1 MRTTR
6 RAATL
11 LLLAFASAAEVAMA
25 TEEPKHRVLETREGF
40 EVRLYEPMVVAETRV
55 EGEFGGG
62 GNEGFRRIAG
72 YIFGGND
79 GGRKIAMTAPVAQE
93 RSRGPREGTK
103 IAMTAPVAQE
113 RTPEGW
119 TVAFVMPSEHTMA
132 TLPTPDDPRVT
143 LREVPARRVAAV
155 TFSGTWGAERF
166 DAIARELLGKLDAAG
181 FTPAGP
187 PVYARYD
194 PPWTPWFLRKNEILV
209 PLAGNG
215 EGAGGGA

>member
-1 MRTTR
+1 MRTKR
-6 RAATL
+6 LAATL
-11 LLLAFASAAEVAMA
+11 AFLALAPAAEVAMA
-25 TEEPKHRVLETREGF
+25 TEEPKHRVLEKRDGF
-40 EVRLYEPMVVAETRV
+40 EVRLYEPQVVAETLV
-55 EGEFGGG
+55 TGEFGGG
-62 GNEGFRRIAG
+62 GNEGFRRVAG

-93 RSRGPREGTK
+93 RRPGERDGTK

-113 RTPEGW
+113 KTAEGW

-132 TLPTPDDPRVT
+132 TLPKPNDPRVT

-166 DAIARELLGKLDAAG
+166 DAVARELLGKLDATG
-181 FTPAGP
+181 LVPAGP

-194 PPWTPWFLRKNEILV
+194 PPWTPWFLRKNEVLV
-209 PLAGNG
+209 PLRDGPASSDPR
-215 EGAGGGA
+215 